1 MVNVGYN
8 MKFEAKNLNAIR
20 NLLYEQQQSTKET
33 VFSEGPAALT
43 EEEKQQ
49 FAEAISRYSETVES
63 MVTQRNLEEMVNGVS
78 KMVETAERMIG
89 ESQNEM
95 LEKVAEKRRLNYVNA
110 AVNELKKAA
119 TEVVINERKME
130 AALNDIGEGLNK
142 YF

>member
-1 MVNVGYN
+1 MG
-8 MKFEAKNLNAIR
+8 KKLEALK
-20 NLLYEQQQSTKET
+20 NLLYEQDVKKET
-33 VFSEGPAALT
+33 VFSEGPAPLS

-49 FAEAISRYSETVES
+49 FSEAISRYEETVNA
-63 MVTQRNLEEMVNGVS
+63 MLTKRNLEEMVTGVS

-95 LEKVAEKRRLNYVNA
+95 LEKVAENRRMKMVTA
-110 AVNELKKAA
+110 AVNDLKKAA

>member
-1 MVNVGYN
+1 
-8 MKFEAKNLNAIR
+8 MKFENKNLKALQNFLNEDASK
-20 NLLYEQQQSTKET
+20 QT
-33 VFSEGPAALT
+33 VFSEAPTPLT
-43 EEEKQQ
+43 EEEKQS
-49 FAEAISRYSETVES
+49 FAENIGRYSEIVDS
-63 MVTQRNLEEMVNGVS
+63 MVTKRNLEEMVTGVS

-95 LEKVAEKRRLNYVNA
+95 LDKIAESRRLKYVNA
-110 AVNELKKAA
+110 AVVELKKAA

>member
-20 NLLYEQQQSTKET
+20 DILYEQHLKKET
-33 VFSEGPAALT
+33 VFGEQPAALT
-43 EEEKQQ
+43 EEEKAQ
-49 FAEAISRYSETVES
+49 FSEAISRYSETVES
-63 MVTQRNLEEMVNGVS
+63 MVTQRNLEGMVAGVS

-95 LEKVAEKRRLNYVNA
+95 LDKVAEKRRLNMVTA
-110 AVNELKKAA
+110 AVNELKKCA

>member
-1 MVNVGYN
+1 

-33 VFSEGPAALT
+33 VFSDGPAALT
-43 EEEKQQ
+43 EEEKIQ
-49 FAEAISRYSETVES
+49 FTEAISRYEETVNA
-63 MVTQRNLEEMVNGVS
+63 MVTERNLEKMVAGVS
-78 KMVETAERMIG
+78 KMVETANRMIG

-95 LEKVAEKRRLNYVNA
+95 LEKVAETRRGKFIEA
-110 AVNELKKAA
+110 AVTELKKAA
-119 TEVVINERKME
+119 TEVMINERKME

>member
-1 MVNVGYN
+1 MG
-8 MKFEAKNLNAIR
+8 KKLEALR
-20 NLLYEQQQSTKET
+20 NLLYEQDVKKET
-33 VFSEGPAALT
+33 VFSEGPAPLS

-49 FAEAISRYSETVES
+49 FSEAISRYEETVNA
-63 MVTQRNLEEMVNGVS
+63 MVTKRNLEEMVMGVS

-95 LEKVAEKRRLNYVNA
+95 LEKVAENRRMKMVTA
-110 AVNELKKAA
+110 AVNDLKKAA

>member
-1 MVNVGYN
+1 MG
-8 MKFEAKNLNAIR
+8 KKLEALR
-20 NLLYEQQQSTKET
+20 NLLYEQDVKKET
-33 VFSEGPAALT
+33 VFSEGPAPLS

-49 FAEAISRYSETVES
+49 FSEAISRYEETVNA
-63 MVTQRNLEEMVNGVS
+63 MVTKRNLEEMVMGVS

-95 LEKVAEKRRLNYVNA
+95 LEKVAENRRMKMVTA

-130 AALNDIGEGLNK
+130 AALNDIGEGLGK

>member
-8 MKFEAKNLNAIR
+8 KKFENKNLNALM
-20 NLLYEQQQSTKET
+20 NLLKEDASKQT
-33 VFSEGPAALT
+33 VFSEAPTPLT
-43 EEEKQQ
+43 EEEKQS
-49 FAEAISRYSETVES
+49 FAENIGRYSEIVDS
-63 MVTQRNLEEMVNGVS
+63 MVTKRNLEEMVTGVS
-78 KMVETAERMIG
+78 KMVEIAERMIG

-95 LEKVAEKRRLNYVNA
+95 LDKVAESRRLKYVNA
-110 AVNELKKAA
+110 AVVELKKAA

>member
-8 MKFEAKNLNAIR
+8 MKFENKNLKTIYDILNETV
-20 NLLYEQQQSTKET
+20 NEKQT
-33 VFSEGPAALT
+33 VFSEQPTPLS
-43 EEEKQQ
+43 EQEKAQ
-49 FAEAISRYSETVES
+49 FSEAINRYSETVDA
-63 MVTQRNLEEMVNGVS
+63 MVTKRNLEEMVAGVS

-95 LEKVAEKRRLNYVNA
+95 LDKVAEGRRMKMVSA
-110 AVNELKKAA
+110 AVNDLKKAA

>member
-63 MVTQRNLEEMVNGVS
+63 MVTERNLEEMVNGVS

-95 LEKVAEKRRLNYVNA
+95 LEKVAEKRRLNYVTA

>member
-8 MKFEAKNLNAIR
+8 MKFENKNLNALM
-20 NLLYEQQQSTKET
+20 NLLKEDASKQT
-33 VFSEGPAALT
+33 VFSEAPTPLT
-43 EEEKQQ
+43 EEEKQS
-49 FAEAISRYSETVES
+49 FAENIGRYSEIVDS
-63 MVTQRNLEEMVNGVS
+63 MVTKRNLEEMVTGVS
-78 KMVETAERMIG
+78 KMVEIAERMIG

-95 LEKVAEKRRLNYVNA
+95 LDKVAESRRLKYVNA
-110 AVNELKKAA
+110 AVVELKKAA

>member
-1 MVNVGYN
+1 MG
-8 MKFEAKNLNAIR
+8 KKLEALR
-20 NLLYEQQQSTKET
+20 NLLYEQDVKKET
-33 VFSEGPAALT
+33 VFSEGPAPLS

-49 FAEAISRYSETVES
+49 FSEAISRYEETVNA
-63 MVTQRNLEEMVNGVS
+63 MVTKRNLEEMVMGVS

-95 LEKVAEKRRLNYVNA
+95 LEKVAENRRMKMVTA
-110 AVNELKKAA
+110 AVNDLKKAA

-130 AALNDIGEGLNK
+130 AALNDIGEGLGK

>member
-1 MVNVGYN
+1 

-20 NLLYEQQQSTKET
+20 DILYEQHLKKET
-33 VFSEGPAALT
+33 VFGEQPAALT
-43 EEEKQQ
+43 EEEKAQ
-49 FAEAISRYSETVES
+49 FSEAISRYSETVES
-63 MVTQRNLEEMVNGVS
+63 MVTQRNLEEMVAGVS

-95 LEKVAEKRRLNYVNA
+95 LDKVAEGRRMKLVTA
-110 AVNELKKAA
+110 AVNELKKCA

>member
-20 NLLYEQQQSTKET
+20 DILYEQHLKKET
-33 VFSEGPAALT
+33 VFGEQPAALT
-43 EEEKQQ
+43 EEEKQE
-49 FAEAISRYSETVES
+49 FSEAISRYEETVDA
-63 MVTQRNLEEMVNGVS
+63 MVTKRNLEKMVNGVS

-95 LEKVAEKRRLNYVNA
+95 LEKVAEKRRLNYVTA

>member
-20 NLLYEQQQSTKET
+20 DILYEQHLKKET
-33 VFSEGPAALT
+33 VFGEQPAALT
-43 EEEKQQ
+43 EEEKAQ
-49 FAEAISRYSETVES
+49 FSEAISRYSETVES
-63 MVTQRNLEEMVNGVS
+63 MVTQRNLEEMVAGVS

-95 LEKVAEKRRLNYVNA
+95 LDKVAEGRRMKLVTA
-110 AVNELKKAA
+110 AVNELKKCA

>member
-1 MVNVGYN
+1 MG
-8 MKFEAKNLNAIR
+8 KKLEALR
-20 NLLYEQQQSTKET
+20 NLLYEQDVKKET
-33 VFSEGPAALT
+33 VFSEGPAPLS
-43 EEEKQQ
+43 EEEKQR
-49 FAEAISRYSETVES
+49 FSEAISRYEETVNA
-63 MVTQRNLEEMVNGVS
+63 MLTKRNLEEMVIGVS

-95 LEKVAEKRRLNYVNA
+95 LDKVAESRRMKMVTA
-110 AVNELKKAA
+110 AVNDLKKAA

>member
-1 MVNVGYN
+1 M
-8 MKFEAKNLNAIR
+8 
-20 NLLYEQQQSTKET
+20 S
-33 VFSEGPAALT
+33 
-43 EEEKQQ
+43 
-49 FAEAISRYSETVES
+49 EAISRYEETVNA
-63 MVTQRNLEEMVNGVS
+63 MLTKRNLEEMVTGVS

-95 LEKVAEKRRLNYVNA
+95 LEKVAENRRMKMVTA
-110 AVNELKKAA
+110 AVNDLKKAA

>member
-8 MKFEAKNLNAIR
+8 MKFENKNLNALQ
-20 NLLYEQQQSTKET
+20 NFLNEDASKQT
-33 VFSEGPAALT
+33 VFNEAPTPLT
-43 EEEKQQ
+43 EEEKQS
-49 FAEAISRYSETVES
+49 FAENIGRYSEIVDS
-63 MVTQRNLEEMVNGVS
+63 MVTKRNLEEMVTGVS
-78 KMVETAERMIG
+78 KMVEIAERMIG

-95 LEKVAEKRRLNYVNA
+95 LDKVAESRRLKYVNA
-110 AVNELKKAA
+110 AVVELKKAA

>member
-1 MVNVGYN
+1 MG
-8 MKFEAKNLNAIR
+8 KKLEALR
-20 NLLYEQQQSTKET
+20 NLLYEQDVKKET
-33 VFSEGPAALT
+33 VFSEGPAPLS

-49 FAEAISRYSETVES
+49 FSEAISRYEETVNA
-63 MVTQRNLEEMVNGVS
+63 MITKRNLEEMVMGVS

-95 LEKVAEKRRLNYVNA
+95 LDKVAENRRLKMVTA
-110 AVNELKKAA
+110 AVNDLKKAA

-130 AALNDIGEGLNK
+130 AALNDIGEGLGK

>member
-1 MVNVGYN
+1 
-8 MKFEAKNLNAIR
+8 MKFENKNLNALM
-20 NLLYEQQQSTKET
+20 NLLKEDASKQT
-33 VFSEGPAALT
+33 VFSEAPTPLT
-43 EEEKQQ
+43 EEEKQS
-49 FAEAISRYSETVES
+49 FAENIGRYSEIVDS
-63 MVTQRNLEEMVNGVS
+63 MVTKRNLEEMVTGVS

-95 LEKVAEKRRLNYVNA
+95 LDKVAESRRLKYVNA
-110 AVNELKKAA
+110 AVVELKKAA

>member
-8 MKFEAKNLNAIR
+8 MKFENKNLNALM
-20 NLLYEQQQSTKET
+20 NLLKEDASKQT
-33 VFSEGPAALT
+33 VFSEAPTPLT
-43 EEEKQQ
+43 EEEKQS
-49 FAEAISRYSETVES
+49 FAENIGRYSEIVDS
-63 MVTQRNLEEMVNGVS
+63 MVTKRNLEEMVTGVS

-95 LEKVAEKRRLNYVNA
+95 LDKVAESRRLKYVNA
-110 AVNELKKAA
+110 AVVELKKAA

>member
-63 MVTQRNLEEMVNGVS
+63 MVTQRNLEDMVNGVS

-95 LEKVAEKRRLNYVNA
+95 LEKVAEGRRMKLVNT
-110 AVNELKKAA
+110 AVNDLKKAA

>member
-1 MVNVGYN
+1 

-33 VFSEGPAALT
+33 VFSEGPAPLT

-49 FAEAISRYSETVES
+49 FAQAISRYTETVDAMITE
-63 MVTQRNLEEMVNGVS
+63 RNLEEMVAGVS

-95 LEKVAEKRRLNYVNA
+95 LEKLAEKGRFNMVGA
-110 AVNELKKAA
+110 ALNELKKCA
-119 TEVVINERKME
+119 TEIVINERKME

>member
-1 MVNVGYN
+1 

-33 VFSEGPAALT
+33 VFSDGPAALT
-43 EEEKQQ
+43 EEEKQE
-49 FAEAISRYSETVES
+49 FSEAISRYEETVNAMITE
-63 MVTQRNLEEMVNGVS
+63 RNLEEMVNGVS

-95 LEKVAEKRRLNYVNA
+95 LDKVAEKRRINLVTA
-110 AVNELKKAA
+110 AVNDLKKCA
-119 TEVVINERKME
+119 TEIVINERKME